1 PEQVKSAA
9 TGNHS
14 ILALSNDRQL
24 AAARSC
30 IRCGCGTD
38 HTGQSSNLRD
48 RASSTMQVI
57 VNKI

>member
-1 PEQVKSAA
+1 ESAA

-14 ILALSNDRQL
+14 IFALSNDRQF
-24 AAARSC
+24 AAGRSC
-30 IRCGCGTD
+30 IRRGCGTD
-38 HTGQSSNLRD
+38 HTGQSSNLQD